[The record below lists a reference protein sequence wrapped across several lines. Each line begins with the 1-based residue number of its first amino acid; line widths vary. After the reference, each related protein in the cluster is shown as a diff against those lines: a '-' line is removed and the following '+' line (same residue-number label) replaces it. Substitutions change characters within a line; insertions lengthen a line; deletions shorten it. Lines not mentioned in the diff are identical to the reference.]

1 MKKRIIYG
9 LALAGIA
16 GVIFLSGCSKIEP
29 QSEGVPI
36 RISAGLSMY
45 TRATDT
51 SFEQGDAL
59 GLYLV
64 KWGSGTPGSLQ
75 STGNYGDNLPFSLTS
90 SGWQTSATAQYPQDG
105 EKLDF
110 YAYYPYVS
118 SSALDGEGYRVH
130 RTATDQRQESA
141 YKGSDLLMASASGV
155 SAGTAA
161 VHLQFSHMLS
171 KMEIE
176 LKAGEGLTLEEL
188 TEATITIKGVKT
200 SGKVHLSSKAC
211 QTDETKEDVIAHGT
225 FSLAAGG
232 EKLTGVSAIVYPQ
245 EIASGA
251 ELIEIGLGEEKYLFT
266 TTKPITLQAGYKS
279 IFTITLSRNS
289 LSVETGVTDWTEGE
303 GDEGVAQPGIT
314 IPDEVFRSYIVELLK
329 TEGIKSPEWDGG
341 TIHRQDVEKIT
352 RIDIPAPGSTEP
364 KIKTLAGIEY
374 FAALEYLSFPSQEV
388 SAVDVSKNIKLDTL
402 ICWNNQ
408 LTALDVSQ
416 NTALKYLQ
424 CNVNPL
430 TALDVSQ
437 NTALTVLSCG
447 GNQLT
452 TLDVGQNTTLAQLY
466 CGGNQL
472 TSLDV
477 SQNTALDTLA
487 CHNNQLTA
495 LDVSRNTA
503 LKWLVCGSNPLTS
516 LDVSQN
522 TALTVLSCSGNQLT
536 SLDVSQNT
544 ALTYLFCVNNQLTSL
559 DVSQNTA
566 LTELSCTNN
575 QLTSLDVSGCTA
587 LTRLECWNNQLTS
600 LDVSQNTALTTLSCY
615 DNQLTSLDVG
625 QNTLLTYLGCW
636 NNQLT
641 SLDISKN
648 TVLTRLLCWN
658 NQLTSLDVS
667 QNTALMHLLCSD
679 NQLTTLDVGQNTA
692 LAQLSCSDNQLTS
705 LDISKNTAL
714 ISLGCWN
721 NQLTSLDVSQN
732 TALMHLQCSDNQLT
746 SLDISKNTELNLFTC
761 YNNPGDGAVFPVTAW
776 FGNDAIPSYFT
787 SSGWTYGENT
797 ISIDYRPVE

>member
-1 MKKRIIYG
+1 MKRKRCSYG
-9 LALAGIA
+9 KILAGIA
-16 GVIFLSGCSKIEP
+16 GMIFLSGCSKMET
-29 QSEGVPI
+29 QSEGLPI
-36 RISAGLSMY
+36 RISASLNVY
-45 TRATDT
+45 TRATDN

-64 KWGSGTPGSLQ
+64 KWTSGTPGILQ
-75 STGNYGDNLPFSLTS
+75 GTGNYGDNLSFSLTS
-90 SGWQTSATAQYPQDG
+90 SGWQTSTTAKYPQDG

-110 YAYYPYVS
+110 YAYHPYVS

-155 SAGTAA
+155 SAGTSA

-200 SGKVHLSSKAC
+200 SGKVHLSSKAY

-329 TEGIKSPEWDGG
+329 TEGIKAPEWDGG

-352 RIDIPAPGSTEP
+352 RIDIPAPGPTEP

-374 FAALEYLSFPSQEV
+374 FAALEYLSFPLQEV

-402 ICWNNQ
+402 ICSNNQ
-408 LTALDVSQ
+408 LT
-416 NTALKYLQ
+416 T
-424 CNVNPL
+424 
-430 TALDVSQ
+430 LDVSQ
-437 NTALTVLSCG
+437 NTALTFLSCNY
-447 GNQLT
+447 NQLT
-452 TLDVGQNTTLAQLY
+452 T
-466 CGGNQL
+466 
-472 TSLDV
+472 
-477 SQNTALDTLA
+477 
-487 CHNNQLTA
+487 
-495 LDVSRNTA
+495 
-503 LKWLVCGSNPLTS
+503 

-522 TALTVLSCSGNQLT
+522 TALTNLGCHKNQLT
-536 SLDVSQNT
+536 TLDVSQNT
-544 ALTYLFCVNNQLTSL
+544 ALTYLGCYENQLTTL

-566 LTELSCTNN
+566 LTNLGCHKNQLTTLDVSQNTALTYLGCYENQLTTLDVSKNTALTSLSCYDN

-587 LTRLECWNNQLTS
+587 LTN
-600 LDVSQNTALTTLSCY
+600 LSCY
-615 DNQLTSLDVG
+615 
-625 QNTLLTYLGCW
+625 
-636 NNQLT
+636 
-641 SLDISKN
+641 
-648 TVLTRLLCWN
+648 
-658 NQLTSLDVS
+658 
-667 QNTALMHLLCSD
+667 
-679 NQLTTLDVGQNTA
+679 
-692 LAQLSCSDNQLTS
+692 
-705 LDISKNTAL
+705 
-714 ISLGCWN
+714 
-721 NQLTSLDVSQN
+721 
-732 TALMHLQCSDNQLT
+732 DNQLT
-746 SLDISKNTELNLFTC
+746 SLDISKNTELYLFKC
-761 YNNPGDGAVFPVTAW
+761 YNNPGDGAVLPVTAW
-776 FGNDAIPSYFT
+776 FGNDAIPSDFT
-787 SSGWTYGENT
+787 SGGWIYGGNT

>member
-1 MKKRIIYG
+1 MLFQKLLIIVVSTQKHNFEMKRKHCSYG
-9 LALAGIA
+9 KILAGIA
-16 GVIFLSGCSKIEP
+16 GMIFLSGCSKMET
-29 QSEGVPI
+29 QSEGLPI
-36 RISAGLSMY
+36 RISASLNVY
-45 TRATDT
+45 TRATDN

-64 KWGSGTPGSLQ
+64 KWTSGTPGILQ
-75 STGNYGDNLPFSLTS
+75 GTGNYGDNLSFSLTS
-90 SGWQTSATAQYPQDG
+90 SGWQTSTTAKYPQDG

-110 YAYYPYVS
+110 YAYHPYVS

-130 RTATDQRQESA
+130 RAATDQRQESA

-329 TEGIKSPEWDGG
+329 TEGIKAPEWDGG

-388 SAVDVSKNIKLDTL
+388 SAVDLSQNTALTKLY
-402 ICWNNQ
+402 CWNNQ
-408 LTALDVSQ
+408 LTALDM
-416 NTALKYLQ
+416 N
-424 CNVNPL
+424 
-430 TALDVSQ
+430 Q
-437 NTALTVLSCG
+437 NTALTSLYCYN
-447 GNQLT
+447 NQLT
-452 TLDVGQNTTLAQLY
+452 SLDISQNSALTHLS
-466 CGGNQL
+466 CSRNQL

-477 SQNTALDTLA
+477 SQNTALKELS
-487 CHNNQLTA
+487 CGNNQLT
-495 LDVSRNTA
+495 
-503 LKWLVCGSNPLTS
+503 S
-516 LDVSQN
+516 LNMSQN
-522 TALTVLSCSGNQLT
+522 TALTGLVCS
-536 SLDVSQNT
+536 S
-544 ALTYLFCVNNQLTSL
+544 
-559 DVSQNTA
+559 
-566 LTELSCTNN
+566 N

-587 LTRLECWNNQLTS
+587 LTRLECNDNQITSLDVSQNIGLEYLECFNNQLTS
-600 LDVSQNTALTTLSCY
+600 LDAGGCTALTWMQCSNNQLTTLDVSGCTALTTLSC
-615 DNQLTSLDVG
+615 S
-625 QNTLLTYLGCW
+625 

-641 SLDISKN
+641 TLDVRQN
-648 TVLTRLLCWN
+648 TVLTYLYCNW
-658 NQLTSLDVS
+658 NQLTTLNVS
-667 QNTALMHLLCSD
+667 GCTALEFLYCYG

-692 LAQLSCSDNQLTS
+692 LTSLHCYDNQLTS
-705 LDISKNTAL
+705 LDISKNTIL
-714 ISLGCWN
+714 NIF
-721 NQLTSLDVSQN
+721 
-732 TALMHLQCSDNQLT
+732 QCQD
-746 SLDISKNTELNLFTC
+746 
-761 YNNPGDGAVFPVTAW
+761 NPGDEAVFRVTAW

-787 SSGWTYGENT
+787 RGSWTYGENT

>member
-1 MKKRIIYG
+1 MKRKRCSYG
-9 LALAGIA
+9 KVLAGIA
-16 GVIFLSGCSKIEP
+16 GMIFLSGCSKMET
-29 QSEGVPI
+29 QSEGLPI
-36 RISAGLSMY
+36 RISASLNVY
-45 TRATDT
+45 TRATDN

-64 KWGSGTPGSLQ
+64 KWTSGTPGILQ
-75 STGNYGDNLPFSLTS
+75 GTGNYGDNLSFSLTS
-90 SGWQTSATAQYPQDG
+90 SGWQTSTTAKYPQDG

-110 YAYYPYVS
+110 YAYHPYVS

-130 RTATDQRQESA
+130 RAATDQRQESA

-188 TEATITIKGVKT
+188 TKATITIKGVKT

-402 ICWNNQ
+402 ICYLNQ
-408 LTALDVSQ
+408 LTALDVGQ
-416 NTALKYLQ
+416 NTAL
-424 CNVNPL
+424 
-430 TALDVSQ
+430 
-437 NTALTVLSCG
+437 
-447 GNQLT
+447 
-452 TLDVGQNTTLAQLY
+452 AQLS

-477 SQNTALDTLA
+477 SQNTALAQLN
-487 CHNNQLTA
+487 CGGNQLTSLDISQNSA
-495 LDVSRNTA
+495 LTHLSCYENQ
-503 LKWLVCGSNPLTS
+503 LTT

-522 TALTVLSCSGNQLT
+522 TALTYLGCHENQLTTLDVSQNTALTDLHCNDNQLTSLDISQNTALATLYCDNNQLILLDVSQNTALTYLGCYENQLTTLDVSQNTALKSLSCFRNQLT

-544 ALTYLFCVNNQLTSL
+544 ALKSLSCHENQLTTLDVSQNTALATLHCDNNQLILL

-566 LTELSCTNN
+566 LTYLGCHENQLTTLDVSQNTVLTSLNCWNN

-587 LTRLECWNNQLTS
+587 LS
-600 LDVSQNTALTTLSCY
+600 SLSCY
-615 DNQLTSLDVG
+615 
-625 QNTLLTYLGCW
+625 
-636 NNQLT
+636 
-641 SLDISKN
+641 
-648 TVLTRLLCWN
+648 
-658 NQLTSLDVS
+658 
-667 QNTALMHLLCSD
+667 
-679 NQLTTLDVGQNTA
+679 
-692 LAQLSCSDNQLTS
+692 
-705 LDISKNTAL
+705 
-714 ISLGCWN
+714 
-721 NQLTSLDVSQN
+721 
-732 TALMHLQCSDNQLT
+732 DNQLT
-746 SLDISKNTELNLFTC
+746 SLDISKNTELHLFMC
-761 YNNPGDGAVFPVTAW
+761 YNNPGDGAVLPVTAW
-776 FGNDAIPSYFT
+776 FGNDAIPSGFT
-787 SSGWTYGENT
+787 SGGWTYGENT

>member
-1 MKKRIIYG
+1 MKRKHCSYG
-9 LALAGIA
+9 KILAGIA
-16 GVIFLSGCSKIEP
+16 GMIFLSGCSKMET
-29 QSEGVPI
+29 QSEGLPI
-36 RISAGLSMY
+36 RISASLNVY
-45 TRATDT
+45 TRATDN

-64 KWGSGTPGSLQ
+64 KWTSGTPGILQ
-75 STGNYGDNLPFSLTS
+75 GTGNYGDNLSFSLTS
-90 SGWQTSATAQYPQDG
+90 SGWQTSTTAKYPQDG

-110 YAYYPYVS
+110 YAYHPYVS

-155 SAGTAA
+155 SAGTSA

-188 TEATITIKGVKT
+188 TEAAITIKGVKT
-200 SGKVHLSSKAC
+200 SGKVHLSSKAY

-352 RIDIPAPGSTEP
+352 RIDIPAPVFTEP

-374 FAALEYLSFPSQEV
+374 FAALEYLSFPLQEV

-402 ICWNNQ
+402 ICSNNQ
-408 LTALDVSQ
+408 LT
-416 NTALKYLQ
+416 T
-424 CNVNPL
+424 
-430 TALDVSQ
+430 LDVSQ
-437 NTALTVLSCG
+437 NTALTLLSCNY
-447 GNQLT
+447 NQLT
-452 TLDVGQNTTLAQLY
+452 TLDVSQNTALTLLSCHKNQLTTLDVSQNTALTY
-466 CGGNQL
+466 LGCYENQL

-477 SQNTALDTLA
+477 SKNTALTGLV
-487 CHNNQLTA
+487 CSCNQLTS
-495 LDVSRNTA
+495 LDVSKNTA
-503 LKWLVCGSNPLTS
+503 LTSLSCYDNQLTS

-522 TALTVLSCSGNQLT
+522 TALTVLSCSRNQLTSLDVSQNTALKFLSCYENQLTTLDVSKNTALTSLSCYDNQLTSLDVSQNTALTSLSCYDNQLT

-544 ALTYLFCVNNQLTSL
+544 ALTYLGCHKNQLTTL

-566 LTELSCTNN
+566 LTN
-575 QLTSLDVSGCTA
+575 
-587 LTRLECWNNQLTS
+587 
-600 LDVSQNTALTTLSCY
+600 LSCY
-615 DNQLTSLDVG
+615 
-625 QNTLLTYLGCW
+625 
-636 NNQLT
+636 
-641 SLDISKN
+641 
-648 TVLTRLLCWN
+648 
-658 NQLTSLDVS
+658 
-667 QNTALMHLLCSD
+667 
-679 NQLTTLDVGQNTA
+679 
-692 LAQLSCSDNQLTS
+692 
-705 LDISKNTAL
+705 
-714 ISLGCWN
+714 
-721 NQLTSLDVSQN
+721 
-732 TALMHLQCSDNQLT
+732 DNQLT
-746 SLDISKNTELNLFTC
+746 SLDISKNTELYLFKC
-761 YNNPGDGAVFPVTAW
+761 YNNPGDGAVLPVTAW
-776 FGNDAIPSYFT
+776 FGNDAIPSDFT
-787 SSGWTYGENT
+787 SGGWTYGENT

>member
-1 MKKRIIYG
+1 MKRKHCSYG
-9 LALAGIA
+9 KILAGIA
-16 GVIFLSGCSKIEP
+16 GMIFLSGCSKMET
-29 QSEGVPI
+29 QSEDLPI
-36 RISAGLSMY
+36 RISASLNVY
-45 TRATDT
+45 TRATDN
-51 SFEQGDAL
+51 SFEQGDVL

-64 KWGSGTPGSLQ
+64 KWTSGTPGILQ
-75 STGNYGDNLPFSLTS
+75 GTGNYGDNLSFSLTS
-90 SGWQTSATAQYPQDG
+90 SGWQTSTTAKYPQDG

-110 YAYYPYVS
+110 YAYHPYVS

-130 RTATDQRQESA
+130 RAATDQRQESA

-352 RIDIPAPGSTEP
+352 RIDIPAPGPTDP

-402 ICWNNQ
+402 ICNSNRLTVLDVSKNTSLTSLSCIYNQ
-408 LTALDVSQ
+408 LTLLDVSQ
-416 NTALKYLQ
+416 NTT
-424 CNVNPL
+424 L
-430 TALDVSQ
+430 TDLI
-437 NTALTVLSCG
+437 CG
-447 GNQLT
+447 YNQL
-452 TLDVGQNTTLAQLY
+452 
-466 CGGNQL
+466 
-472 TSLDV
+472 S
-477 SQNTALDTLA
+477 
-487 CHNNQLTA
+487 
-495 LDVSRNTA
+495 
-503 LKWLVCGSNPLTS
+503 
-516 LDVSQN
+516 
-522 TALTVLSCSGNQLT
+522 

-544 ALTYLFCVNNQLTSL
+544 ALTYLFCSKNQLIVL
-559 DVSQNTA
+559 DVSKNTA
-566 LTELSCTNN
+566 LTSLSC
-575 QLTSLDVSGCTA
+575 D
-587 LTRLECWNNQLTS
+587 
-600 LDVSQNTALTTLSCY
+600 
-615 DNQLTSLDVG
+615 
-625 QNTLLTYLGCW
+625 
-636 NNQLT
+636 
-641 SLDISKN
+641 
-648 TVLTRLLCWN
+648 
-658 NQLTSLDVS
+658 
-667 QNTALMHLLCSD
+667 D
-679 NQLTTLDVGQNTA
+679 NQLTTLDLNQNTA
-692 LAQLSCSDNQLTS
+692 LTSLHCSENKLTSLDVSKNTALTSLFCRDNLLTS

-714 ISLGCWN
+714 
-721 NQLTSLDVSQN
+721 N
-732 TALMHLQCSDNQLT
+732 TFQCP
-746 SLDISKNTELNLFTC
+746 
-761 YNNPGDGAVFPVTAW
+761 NNPGNGAVLPVTAW
-776 FGNDAIPSYFT
+776 FGNDAIPLKFT
-787 SSGWTYGENT
+787 SDSWTYGGNT

>member
-1 MKKRIIYG
+1 MKRKHCSYG
-9 LALAGIA
+9 KILAGIA
-16 GVIFLSGCSKIEP
+16 GMIFLSGCSKMET
-29 QSEGVPI
+29 QSEGLPI
-36 RISAGLSMY
+36 RISASLNVY
-45 TRATDT
+45 TRATDN

-64 KWGSGTPGSLQ
+64 KWTSGTPGILQ
-75 STGNYGDNLPFSLTS
+75 GTGNYGDNLSFSLTS
-90 SGWQTSATAQYPQDG
+90 SGWQTSTTAKYPQDG

-110 YAYYPYVS
+110 YAYHPYVS

-155 SAGTAA
+155 SAGTSA

-188 TEATITIKGVKT
+188 TEAAITIKGVKT
-200 SGKVHLSSKAC
+200 SGKVHLSSKAY

-352 RIDIPAPGSTEP
+352 RIDIPAPVFTEP

-374 FAALEYLSFPSQEV
+374 FAALEYLSFPLQEV

-402 ICWNNQ
+402 ICSNNQ
-408 LTALDVSQ
+408 LTTLDISQ
-416 NTALKYLQ
+416 NSALTHLSCDGNQ
-424 CNVNPL
+424 L
-430 TALDVSQ
+430 TSLDVSQ
-437 NTALTVLSCG
+437 NTALTSLNCWNNQLTSLDVSQNTALALLSCG

-452 TLDVGQNTTLAQLY
+452 TLDVGQNTALALLS

-477 SQNTALDTLA
+477 SQNTALTMLE
-487 CHNNQLTA
+487 
-495 LDVSRNTA
+495 
-503 LKWLVCGSNPLTS
+503 
-516 LDVSQN
+516 
-522 TALTVLSCSGNQLT
+522 CSYNQLT
-536 SLDVSQNT
+536 SLDVSQNMLLDTLGCARNQLRALNISRNT
-544 ALTYLFCVNNQLTSL
+544 ALEVLFCYNNQLTSLDISQNTLLRHLVCYDNQLTLLDMSGCTTLKVVHCRNNKLTAL

-566 LTELSCTNN
+566 LTDLHCNDNQLTLLDVSGCTALSFLSCYDN

-587 LTRLECWNNQLTS
+587 LIS
-600 LDVSQNTALTTLSCY
+600 LSCY
-615 DNQLTSLDVG
+615 
-625 QNTLLTYLGCW
+625 
-636 NNQLT
+636 
-641 SLDISKN
+641 
-648 TVLTRLLCWN
+648 
-658 NQLTSLDVS
+658 
-667 QNTALMHLLCSD
+667 
-679 NQLTTLDVGQNTA
+679 
-692 LAQLSCSDNQLTS
+692 
-705 LDISKNTAL
+705 
-714 ISLGCWN
+714 
-721 NQLTSLDVSQN
+721 
-732 TALMHLQCSDNQLT
+732 DNQLT
-746 SLDISKNTELNLFTC
+746 SLDISKNTELHLFKC
-761 YNNPGDGAVFPVTAW
+761 YNNPGDGAVLPVTAW
-776 FGNDAIPSYFT
+776 FGNDAIPSGFT
-787 SSGWTYGENT
+787 SGGWTYGENT

>member
-1 MKKRIIYG
+1 M
-9 LALAGIA
+9 
-16 GVIFLSGCSKIEP
+16 ET
-29 QSEGVPI
+29 QSEGLPI
-36 RISAGLSMY
+36 RISASLNVY
-45 TRATDT
+45 TRATDN
-51 SFEQGDAL
+51 SFEQGDVL

-64 KWGSGTPGSLQ
+64 KWTSGTPGILQ
-75 STGNYGDNLPFSLTS
+75 GTGNYGDNLSFSLTS
-90 SGWQTSATAQYPQDG
+90 SGWQTSTTAQYPQDG

-110 YAYYPYVS
+110 YAYHPYVS

-130 RTATDQRQESA
+130 RAATDQRQESA

-211 QTDETKEDVIAHGT
+211 QTDETKEDVTAHGT

-251 ELIEIGLGEEKYLFT
+251 ELIEIGLGGEKYLFT

-329 TEGIKSPEWDGG
+329 TEGIKAPEWDGG

-374 FAALEYLSFPSQEV
+374 FTALEYLSFRMQEV
-388 SAVDVSKNIKLDTL
+388 SAIDVSKNTALKYLDCSYNQLTTLDVSRNTALEYLECYKNLLTSLDVSQNTVLDTL
-402 ICWNNQ
+402 GCSNNQLSALDVSRNTTLNILFCCYNQ

-416 NTALKYLQ
+416 NMELMHLNCYNNQ
-424 CNVNPL
+424 L
-430 TALDVSQ
+430 TSLDVSE
-437 NTALTVLSCG
+437 NRKLEYLYCND
-447 GNQLT
+447 NQLT
-452 TLDVGQNTTLAQLY
+452 TLDVSQNTVLRFLNCYNNQLTSLKINGCTSLKLLFCY
-466 CGGNQL
+466 NNLLSSLVASGCTALKSLSCYENQL

-477 SQNTALDTLA
+477 SQNTALATLH
-487 CHNNQLTA
+487 C
-495 LDVSRNTA
+495 
-503 LKWLVCGSNPLTS
+503 
-516 LDVSQN
+516 
-522 TALTVLSCSGNQLT
+522 
-536 SLDVSQNT
+536 
-544 ALTYLFCVNNQLTSL
+544 
-559 DVSQNTA
+559 
-566 LTELSCTNN
+566 
-575 QLTSLDVSGCTA
+575 
-587 LTRLECWNNQLTS
+587 
-600 LDVSQNTALTTLSCY
+600 
-615 DNQLTSLDVG
+615 DN
-625 QNTLLTYLGCW
+625 
-636 NNQLT
+636 
-641 SLDISKN
+641 
-648 TVLTRLLCWN
+648 
-658 NQLTSLDVS
+658 
-667 QNTALMHLLCSD
+667 
-679 NQLTTLDVGQNTA
+679 
-692 LAQLSCSDNQLTS
+692 NQLTS

-714 ISLGCWN
+714 TYLGCHE
-721 NQLTSLDVSQN
+721 NQLTTLDVSQN
-732 TALMHLQCSDNQLT
+732 TALTSLHCSENKLTSLDVSKNTALTSLFCRDNLLT
-746 SLDISKNTELNLFTC
+746 SLDISKNTALNTFQC
-761 YNNPGDGAVFPVTAW
+761 PNNPGNGAVLPVTAW
-776 FGNDAIPSYFT
+776 FGNDAIPLKFT
-787 SSGWTYGENT
+787 SDSWTYGGNT

>member
-1 MKKRIIYG
+1 M
-9 LALAGIA
+9 
-16 GVIFLSGCSKIEP
+16 ET
-29 QSEGVPI
+29 QSEGLPI
-36 RISAGLSMY
+36 RISASLNVY
-45 TRATDT
+45 TRATDN

-64 KWGSGTPGSLQ
+64 KWTSGTPGILQ
-75 STGNYGDNLPFSLTS
+75 GTGNYGDNLSFSLTS
-90 SGWQTSATAQYPQDG
+90 SGWQTSTTAKYPQDG

-110 YAYYPYVS
+110 YAYHPYVS

-130 RTATDQRQESA
+130 RAATDQRQESA

-188 TEATITIKGVKT
+188 TKATITIKGVKT
-200 SGKVHLSSKAC
+200 SGKVHLSSKAY

-329 TEGIKSPEWDGG
+329 TEGIKAPEWDGG

-352 RIDIPAPGSTEP
+352 RIDIPAPGPTEP

-402 ICWNNQ
+402 IC
-408 LTALDVSQ
+408 
-416 NTALKYLQ
+416 YL
-424 CNVNPL
+424 
-430 TALDVSQ
+430 
-437 NTALTVLSCG
+437 
-447 GNQLT
+447 
-452 TLDVGQNTTLAQLY
+452 
-466 CGGNQL
+466 NQL

-477 SQNTALDTLA
+477 SG
-487 CHNNQLTA
+487 C
-495 LDVSRNTA
+495 TA
-503 LKWLVCGSNPLTS
+503 LKS
-516 LDVSQN
+516 
-522 TALTVLSCSGNQLT
+522 LSCSGNQLT

-544 ALTYLFCVNNQLTSL
+544 ALKSLSCIENQLTTLNVRQNTVLTNLYCGWNQLTTL

-566 LTELSCTNN
+566 LT
-575 QLTSLDVSGCTA
+575 SL
-587 LTRLECWNNQLTS
+587 N
-600 LDVSQNTALTTLSCY
+600 
-615 DNQLTSLDVG
+615 
-625 QNTLLTYLGCW
+625 CW

-648 TVLTRLLCWN
+648 TTLTSLDCN
-658 NQLTSLDVS
+658 GNQLTSLDVS
-667 QNTALMHLLCSD
+667 QNTALAQLSCGD

-692 LAQLSCSDNQLTS
+692 LAQLSC
-705 LDISKNTAL
+705 
-714 ISLGCWN
+714 GG

-732 TALMHLQCSDNQLT
+732 TALTRLECSYNQLTSLDVSQNMLLDTLGCARNQLRALNISRNTALEVLFCYNNQLTSLDISQNTLLRHLVCYDNQLTLLDMSGCTTLKVVHCRNNKLTALDVSQNTALTDLNCNDNQLT
-746 SLDISKNTELNLFTC
+746 SLDISKNTELNIFRC

-776 FGNDAIPSYFT
+776 FGNDAIPSGFT
-787 SSGWTYGENT
+787 SGGWTYGENT

>member
-1 MKKRIIYG
+1 MKRKRCSYG
-9 LALAGIA
+9 KILAGIA
-16 GVIFLSGCSKIEP
+16 GMIFLSGCSKMET
-29 QSEGVPI
+29 QSEGLPI
-36 RISAGLSMY
+36 RISASLNVY
-45 TRATDT
+45 TRATDN

-64 KWGSGTPGSLQ
+64 KWTSGTPGILQ
-75 STGNYGDNLPFSLTS
+75 GTGNYGDNLSFSLTS
-90 SGWQTSATAQYPQDG
+90 SGWQTSTTAQYPQDG

-110 YAYYPYVS
+110 YAYHPYVS

-130 RTATDQRQESA
+130 RAATDQRQESA

-188 TEATITIKGVKT
+188 TKATITIKGVKT
-200 SGKVHLSSKAC
+200 SGKVHLSSKAY

-245 EIASGA
+245 EIASGV

-352 RIDIPAPGSTEP
+352 RIDIPAPGPTEP

-388 SAVDVSKNIKLDTL
+388 SAVDLN
-402 ICWNNQ
+402 
-408 LTALDVSQ
+408 
-416 NTALKYLQ
+416 
-424 CNVNPL
+424 
-430 TALDVSQ
+430 
-437 NTALTVLSCG
+437 
-447 GNQLT
+447 
-452 TLDVGQNTTLAQLY
+452 
-466 CGGNQL
+466 
-472 TSLDV
+472 
-477 SQNTALDTLA
+477 
-487 CHNNQLTA
+487 
-495 LDVSRNTA
+495 
-503 LKWLVCGSNPLTS
+503 
-516 LDVSQN
+516 
-522 TALTVLSCSGNQLT
+522 
-536 SLDVSQNT
+536 QNT
-544 ALTYLFCVNNQLTSL
+544 ALTYLDCR
-559 DVSQNTA
+559 D
-566 LTELSCTNN
+566 N

-587 LTRLECWNNQLTS
+587 LKS
-600 LDVSQNTALTTLSCY
+600 LSCY
-615 DNQLTSLDVG
+615 DNQLTSLDVS
-625 QNTLLTYLGCW
+625 QNMLLDTLGCARNQLRALNISRNTALEVLFCY

-641 SLDISKN
+641 SLDISQN
-648 TVLTRLLCWN
+648 TLLRHLVCYD
-658 NQLTSLDVS
+658 NQLTLLDMSGCTTLKVVHCRNNKLTALDVS
-667 QNTALMHLLCSD
+667 QNTALTDLHCNDNQLTSLDAGGCTALKSLSCYH
-679 NQLTTLDVGQNTA
+679 NQLTTLDVSSCTA
-692 LAQLSCSDNQLTS
+692 LTSLHCYDNLLTS

-714 ISLGCWN
+714 KIFRCP
-721 NQLTSLDVSQN
+721 
-732 TALMHLQCSDNQLT
+732 
-746 SLDISKNTELNLFTC
+746 
-761 YNNPGDGAVFPVTAW
+761 NNPGNGAVLPVTAW
-776 FGNDAIPSYFT
+776 FGNDAIPLNFT
-787 SSGWTYGENT
+787 SDSWTYGENT
-797 ISIDYRPVE
+797 ISIDYRLVE

>member
-1 MKKRIIYG
+1 M
-9 LALAGIA
+9 
-16 GVIFLSGCSKIEP
+16 IFLSGCSKMET
-29 QSEGVPI
+29 QSEDLPI
-36 RISAGLSMY
+36 RISASLNVY
-45 TRATDT
+45 TRATDN
-51 SFEQGDAL
+51 SFEQGDVL

-64 KWGSGTPGSLQ
+64 KWTSGTPGILQ
-75 STGNYGDNLPFSLTS
+75 GTGNYGDNLSFSLTS
-90 SGWQTSATAQYPQDG
+90 SGWQTSTTAQYPQDG

-110 YAYYPYVS
+110 YAYHPYVS

-130 RTATDQRQESA
+130 RAATDQRQESA

-188 TEATITIKGVKT
+188 TEARITIKGVKT

-245 EIASGA
+245 EIASGV

-329 TEGIKSPEWDGG
+329 TEGIKAPEWDGG

-388 SAVDVSKNIKLDTL
+388 SAVDLN
-402 ICWNNQ
+402 
-408 LTALDVSQ
+408 
-416 NTALKYLQ
+416 
-424 CNVNPL
+424 
-430 TALDVSQ
+430 
-437 NTALTVLSCG
+437 
-447 GNQLT
+447 
-452 TLDVGQNTTLAQLY
+452 
-466 CGGNQL
+466 
-472 TSLDV
+472 
-477 SQNTALDTLA
+477 
-487 CHNNQLTA
+487 
-495 LDVSRNTA
+495 
-503 LKWLVCGSNPLTS
+503 
-516 LDVSQN
+516 
-522 TALTVLSCSGNQLT
+522 
-536 SLDVSQNT
+536 QNT
-544 ALTYLFCVNNQLTSL
+544 ALTYLDCM
-559 DVSQNTA
+559 D
-566 LTELSCTNN
+566 N

-587 LTRLECWNNQLTS
+587 LKSLSCYDNQLTLLDMS
-600 LDVSQNTALTTLSCY
+600 GCTTLKVVHCRNNKLTALDVSQNTALTDLHCNDNQLTLLDVSGCTALSSLSCY
-615 DNQLTSLDVG
+615 DNQLTSLDVS
-625 QNTLLTYLGCW
+625 GCTALEILYCYG
-636 NNQLT
+636 NQLT
-641 SLDISKN
+641 TLNVSGCTALEI
-648 TVLTRLLCWN
+648 LYCYG
-658 NQLTSLDVS
+658 NQLTTLNVS
-667 QNTALMHLLCSD
+667 QNTALAQLSCSD

-692 LAQLSCSDNQLTS
+692 LAQLSCGGNQLT
-705 LDISKNTAL
+705 L
-714 ISLGCWN
+714 
-721 NQLTSLDVSQN
+721 LDVSQN
-732 TALMHLQCSDNQLT
+732 TALKELSCGNNQLTSLNMSQNTALKSLNCYENQLTSLDVRQNTVLTRLLCENNQLT
-746 SLDISKNTELNLFTC
+746 SLDISKNTELNLFKC
-761 YNNPGDGAVFPVTAW
+761 YNNPGDGAVLPVTAW
-776 FGNDAIPSYFT
+776 FGNDAIPSGFT
-787 SSGWTYGENT
+787 SGGWIYGGNT

>member
-1 MKKRIIYG
+1 MEKVIEYTVQPRI
-9 LALAGIA
+9 
-16 GVIFLSGCSKIEP
+16 
-29 QSEGVPI
+29 
-36 RISAGLSMY
+36 
-45 TRATDT
+45 
-51 SFEQGDAL
+51 
-59 GLYLV
+59 
-64 KWGSGTPGSLQ
+64 
-75 STGNYGDNLPFSLTS
+75 
-90 SGWQTSATAQYPQDG
+90 
-105 EKLDF
+105 
-110 YAYYPYVS
+110 
-118 SSALDGEGYRVH
+118 
-130 RTATDQRQESA
+130 SA

-200 SGKVHLSSKAC
+200 SGKVHLSSKAY

-352 RIDIPAPGSTEP
+352 RIDIPAPGPTEP

-402 ICWNNQ
+402 IC
-408 LTALDVSQ
+408 
-416 NTALKYLQ
+416 YL
-424 CNVNPL
+424 
-430 TALDVSQ
+430 
-437 NTALTVLSCG
+437 
-447 GNQLT
+447 
-452 TLDVGQNTTLAQLY
+452 
-466 CGGNQL
+466 NQL

-477 SQNTALDTLA
+477 SG
-487 CHNNQLTA
+487 C
-495 LDVSRNTA
+495 TA
-503 LKWLVCGSNPLTS
+503 LKS
-516 LDVSQN
+516 
-522 TALTVLSCSGNQLT
+522 LSCSGNQLT

-544 ALTYLFCVNNQLTSL
+544 ALKSLSCIENQLTTLNVRQNTVLTNLYCGWNQLTTLDVSQNTALTSLNCWNNQLTSLDISKNTTLTSLGCNGNQLTSL

-566 LTELSCTNN
+566 LTDLNCN
-575 QLTSLDVSGCTA
+575 
-587 LTRLECWNNQLTS
+587 
-600 LDVSQNTALTTLSCY
+600 
-615 DNQLTSLDVG
+615 
-625 QNTLLTYLGCW
+625 
-636 NNQLT
+636 
-641 SLDISKN
+641 
-648 TVLTRLLCWN
+648 
-658 NQLTSLDVS
+658 
-667 QNTALMHLLCSD
+667 D

-692 LAQLSCSDNQLTS
+692 LALLSC
-705 LDISKNTAL
+705 
-714 ISLGCWN
+714 GG

-732 TALMHLQCSDNQLT
+732 TALTMLECSYNQLTSLDVSQNMLLDTLGCARNQLRALNISRNTALEVLFCYNNQLTSLDISQNTLLRHLVCYDNQLTLLDMSGCTTLKVVHCRNNKLTALDVSQNTALTDLHCNDNQLTLLDVSGCTALSSLSCYDNQLT
-746 SLDISKNTELNLFTC
+746 SLDISKNTELNLFKC
-761 YNNPGDGAVFPVTAW
+761 YNNPGDGAVLPITAW
-776 FGNDAIPSYFT
+776 FGNDAIPSGFT
-787 SSGWTYGENT
+787 SGGWTYGENT

>member
-1 MKKRIIYG
+1 MKRKRCSYG
-9 LALAGIA
+9 KILAGIA
-16 GVIFLSGCSKIEP
+16 GMIFLSGCSKMET
-29 QSEGVPI
+29 QSEGLPI
-36 RISAGLSMY
+36 RISASLNVY
-45 TRATDT
+45 TRATDN

-64 KWGSGTPGSLQ
+64 KWTSGTPGILQ
-75 STGNYGDNLPFSLTS
+75 GTGNYGDNLSFSLTS
-90 SGWQTSATAQYPQDG
+90 SGWQTSTTAKYPQDG

-110 YAYYPYVS
+110 YAYHPYVS

-155 SAGTAA
+155 SAGTSA

-200 SGKVHLSSKAC
+200 SGKVHLSSKAY

-329 TEGIKSPEWDGG
+329 TEGIKAPEWDGG

-352 RIDIPAPGSTEP
+352 RIDIPAPGPTEP

-374 FAALEYLSFPSQEV
+374 FAALEYLSFPLQEV

-402 ICWNNQ
+402 ICSNNQ
-408 LTALDVSQ
+408 LT
-416 NTALKYLQ
+416 T
-424 CNVNPL
+424 
-430 TALDVSQ
+430 LDVSQ
-437 NTALTVLSCG
+437 NTALTFLSCNY
-447 GNQLT
+447 NQLT
-452 TLDVGQNTTLAQLY
+452 T
-466 CGGNQL
+466 
-472 TSLDV
+472 LDV
-477 SQNTALDTLA
+477 SQNTALTNLG
-487 CHNNQLTA
+487 CHKNQLTT
-495 LDVSRNTA
+495 LDVSQNTA
-503 LKWLVCGSNPLTS
+503 LTYLGCYENQLTS

-522 TALTVLSCSGNQLT
+522 TALTVLSCSRNQLTSLDVSQNTALKSLSCYENQLTTLDVSQNTALTVLSCSRNQLT

-544 ALTYLFCVNNQLTSL
+544 ALTYLGCYENQLTTL

-566 LTELSCTNN
+566 LTNLGCHKNQLTTLDVSQNTALTYLGCYENQLTTLDVSKNTALTSLSCYDN

-587 LTRLECWNNQLTS
+587 LTN
-600 LDVSQNTALTTLSCY
+600 LSCY
-615 DNQLTSLDVG
+615 
-625 QNTLLTYLGCW
+625 
-636 NNQLT
+636 
-641 SLDISKN
+641 
-648 TVLTRLLCWN
+648 
-658 NQLTSLDVS
+658 
-667 QNTALMHLLCSD
+667 
-679 NQLTTLDVGQNTA
+679 
-692 LAQLSCSDNQLTS
+692 
-705 LDISKNTAL
+705 
-714 ISLGCWN
+714 
-721 NQLTSLDVSQN
+721 
-732 TALMHLQCSDNQLT
+732 DNQLT
-746 SLDISKNTELNLFTC
+746 SLDISKNTELYLFKC
-761 YNNPGDGAVFPVTAW
+761 YNNPGDGAVLPVTAW
-776 FGNDAIPSYFT
+776 FGNDAIPSDFT
-787 SSGWTYGENT
+787 SGGWIYGGNT

>member
-1 MKKRIIYG
+1 MKRKRCSYG
-9 LALAGIA
+9 KILAGIA
-16 GVIFLSGCSKIEP
+16 GMIFLSGCSKMET
-29 QSEGVPI
+29 QSEGLPI
-36 RISAGLSMY
+36 RISASLNVY
-45 TRATDT
+45 TRATDN

-64 KWGSGTPGSLQ
+64 KWTSGTPGILQ
-75 STGNYGDNLPFSLTS
+75 GTGNYGDNLSFSLTS
-90 SGWQTSATAQYPQDG
+90 SGWQTSTTAKYPQDG

-110 YAYYPYVS
+110 YAYHPYVS

-130 RTATDQRQESA
+130 RAATDQRQESA

-200 SGKVHLSSKAC
+200 SGKVHLSSKAY

-329 TEGIKSPEWDGG
+329 TEGIKSPEWDGS

-352 RIDIPAPGSTEP
+352 RIDIPAPEPTEP

-402 ICWNNQ
+402 ICNSNR
-408 LTALDVSQ
+408 LTVLDVSK
-416 NTALKYLQ
+416 N
-424 CNVNPL
+424 
-430 TALDVSQ
+430 
-437 NTALTVLSCG
+437 
-447 GNQLT
+447 
-452 TLDVGQNTTLAQLY
+452 
-466 CGGNQL
+466 
-472 TSLDV
+472 TSL
-477 SQNTALDTLA
+477 TGL
-487 CHNNQLTA
+487 
-495 LDVSRNTA
+495 R
-503 LKWLVCGSNPLTS
+503 
-516 LDVSQN
+516 
-522 TALTVLSCSGNQLT
+522 CSGNQL
-536 SLDVSQNT
+536 S
-544 ALTYLFCVNNQLTSL
+544 
-559 DVSQNTA
+559 
-566 LTELSCTNN
+566 
-575 QLTSLDVSGCTA
+575 SLDVSGCTA
-587 LTRLECWNNQLTS
+587 LTTLSCSNNQLTLLDVRQNTVLTS
-600 LDVSQNTALTTLSCY
+600 LSCHENQLTTLDVSQNTALMGLNC
-615 DNQLTSLDVG
+615 G
-625 QNTLLTYLGCW
+625 

-648 TVLTRLLCWN
+648 TTLTSLSCHENQLTTLDVSKNTALMGLYCGNNQLTSLDVSKNTALGSLSCYENQLTTLDVSQNTVLTSLNCWNNQLILLDVSKNTALKYLSCYENQLTTLDVSQNTVLTSLNCWN

-667 QNTALMHLLCSD
+667 SC
-679 NQLTTLDVGQNTA
+679 TA
-692 LAQLSCSDNQLTS
+692 LAQLRCYD
-705 LDISKNTAL
+705 
-714 ISLGCWN
+714 

-732 TALMHLQCSDNQLT
+732 TELHL
-746 SLDISKNTELNLFTC
+746 FMC

-776 FGNDAIPSYFT
+776 FGNDAIPSGFT
-787 SSGWTYGENT
+787 SGGWTYGENT

>member
-1 MKKRIIYG
+1 M
-9 LALAGIA
+9 
-16 GVIFLSGCSKIEP
+16 ET
-29 QSEGVPI
+29 QSEDLPI
-36 RISAGLSMY
+36 RISASLNVY
-45 TRATDT
+45 TRATDN
-51 SFEQGDAL
+51 SFEQGDVL

-64 KWGSGTPGSLQ
+64 KWTSGTPGILQ
-75 STGNYGDNLPFSLTS
+75 GTGNYGDNLSFSLTS
-90 SGWQTSATAQYPQDG
+90 SGWQTSTTAQYPQDG

-110 YAYYPYVS
+110 YAYHPYVS

-130 RTATDQRQESA
+130 RAATDQRQESA

-329 TEGIKSPEWDGG
+329 TEGIKAPEWDGS

-352 RIDIPAPGSTEP
+352 RIDIPAPGPTEP

-388 SAVDVSKNIKLDTL
+388 SAVDL
-402 ICWNNQ
+402 
-408 LTALDVSQ
+408 
-416 NTALKYLQ
+416 
-424 CNVNPL
+424 
-430 TALDVSQ
+430 
-437 NTALTVLSCG
+437 
-447 GNQLT
+447 
-452 TLDVGQNTTLAQLY
+452 
-466 CGGNQL
+466 
-472 TSLDV
+472 
-477 SQNTALDTLA
+477 
-487 CHNNQLTA
+487 
-495 LDVSRNTA
+495 
-503 LKWLVCGSNPLTS
+503 
-516 LDVSQN
+516 
-522 TALTVLSCSGNQLT
+522 
-536 SLDVSQNT
+536 SQNT
-544 ALTYLFCVNNQLTSL
+544 ALTYLDCR
-559 DVSQNTA
+559 D
-566 LTELSCTNN
+566 N

-587 LTRLECWNNQLTS
+587 LKS
-600 LDVSQNTALTTLSCY
+600 LSCY
-615 DNQLTSLDVG
+615 DNQLTSLDVS
-625 QNTLLTYLGCW
+625 QNMLLDTLGCARNQLRALNISRNTALEVLFCY

-641 SLDISKN
+641 SLDISQN
-648 TVLTRLLCWN
+648 TLLRHLVCYD
-658 NQLTSLDVS
+658 NQLTLLDMSGCTTLKVVYCRNSKLKALDVS
-667 QNTALMHLLCSD
+667 QNTALTDLHCND
-679 NQLTTLDVGQNTA
+679 NQLTLLDVSGCTA
-692 LAQLSCSDNQLTS
+692 LTTLSCSNNQLTT

-714 ISLGCWN
+714 
-721 NQLTSLDVSQN
+721 N
-732 TALMHLQCSDNQLT
+732 TFQCP
-746 SLDISKNTELNLFTC
+746 
-761 YNNPGDGAVFPVTAW
+761 NNPGDGAVLPVTAW
-776 FGNDAIPSYFT
+776 FGNDAIPLDFT
-787 SSGWTYGENT
+787 SDSWTYGENT
-797 ISIDYRPVE
+797 ISIDYRLVE

>member
-1 MKKRIIYG
+1 MKRKRCSYG
-9 LALAGIA
+9 KILAGIA
-16 GVIFLSGCSKIEP
+16 GMIFLSGCSKMET
-29 QSEGVPI
+29 QSEGLPI
-36 RISAGLSMY
+36 RISASLNVY
-45 TRATDT
+45 TRATDN

-64 KWGSGTPGSLQ
+64 KWTSGTPGILQ
-75 STGNYGDNLPFSLTS
+75 GTGNYGDNLSFSLTS
-90 SGWQTSATAQYPQDG
+90 SGWQTSTTAKYPQDG

-110 YAYYPYVS
+110 YAYHPYVS

-130 RTATDQRQESA
+130 RAATDQRQESA

-329 TEGIKSPEWDGG
+329 TEGIKAPEWDGS

-388 SAVDVSKNIKLDTL
+388 SAVDLNQNTALTYLD
-402 ICWNNQ
+402 CRDNQ
-408 LTALDVSQ
+408 LTSLDVSQ
-416 NTALKYLQ
+416 NMLLDTLGCARNQLRALNISRNTALEVLFCYNNQLTSLDISQNTLLRHLVCYDNQLTLLDMSGCTTLKVVH
-424 CNVNPL
+424 CRNNKL

-437 NTALTVLSCG
+437 NTALTDLHCND
-447 GNQLT
+447 NQLT
-452 TLDVGQNTTLAQLY
+452 L
-466 CGGNQL
+466 
-472 TSLDV
+472 
-477 SQNTALDTLA
+477 
-487 CHNNQLTA
+487 
-495 LDVSRNTA
+495 
-503 LKWLVCGSNPLTS
+503 
-516 LDVSQN
+516 
-522 TALTVLSCSGNQLT
+522 
-536 SLDVSQNT
+536 
-544 ALTYLFCVNNQLTSL
+544 
-559 DVSQNTA
+559 
-566 LTELSCTNN
+566 
-575 QLTSLDVSGCTA
+575 LDVSGCTA
-587 LTRLECWNNQLTS
+587 LS
-600 LDVSQNTALTTLSCY
+600 SLSCY
-615 DNQLTSLDVG
+615 
-625 QNTLLTYLGCW
+625 
-636 NNQLT
+636 
-641 SLDISKN
+641 
-648 TVLTRLLCWN
+648 
-658 NQLTSLDVS
+658 
-667 QNTALMHLLCSD
+667 
-679 NQLTTLDVGQNTA
+679 
-692 LAQLSCSDNQLTS
+692 
-705 LDISKNTAL
+705 
-714 ISLGCWN
+714 
-721 NQLTSLDVSQN
+721 
-732 TALMHLQCSDNQLT
+732 DNQLT
-746 SLDISKNTELNLFTC
+746 SLDISKNTELNLFKC

-776 FGNDAIPSYFT
+776 FGNDAIPSGFT
-787 SSGWTYGENT
+787 SGGWTYGENT

>member
-1 MKKRIIYG
+1 MYRKNSFFVVSFVFRLFFSHVFLFEENKYSLFLLFQKLLIIVVITQKHNFEMKRKRCSYG
-9 LALAGIA
+9 KILAGIA
-16 GVIFLSGCSKIEP
+16 GMIFLSGCSKMET
-29 QSEGVPI
+29 QSEGLPI
-36 RISAGLSMY
+36 RISASLNVY
-45 TRATDT
+45 TRATDN

-64 KWGSGTPGSLQ
+64 KWTSGTPGILQ
-75 STGNYGDNLPFSLTS
+75 GTGNYGDNLSFSLTS
-90 SGWQTSATAQYPQDG
+90 SGWQTSTTAKYPQDG

-110 YAYYPYVS
+110 YAYHPYVS

-329 TEGIKSPEWDGG
+329 TEGIKAPEWDGG

-352 RIDIPAPGSTEP
+352 RIDIPAPGSAEP

-374 FAALEYLSFPSQEV
+374 FAALEYLSFPLQEV

-402 ICWNNQ
+402 ICRNNQ
-408 LTALDVSQ
+408 LT
-416 NTALKYLQ
+416 T
-424 CNVNPL
+424 
-430 TALDVSQ
+430 LDVSQ
-437 NTALTVLSCG
+437 NTALTLLNCSY
-447 GNQLT
+447 NQLT
-452 TLDVGQNTTLAQLY
+452 TLDVRQNTVLTNLY
-466 CGGNQL
+466 CAWNQLTTLNVSGCTALKRLSCYHNQL

-477 SQNTALDTLA
+477 GQNTALA
-487 CHNNQLTA
+487 QLG
-495 LDVSRNTA
+495 
-503 LKWLVCGSNPLTS
+503 CG
-516 LDVSQN
+516 
-522 TALTVLSCSGNQLT
+522 GNQLT
-536 SLDVSQNT
+536 LLDVRQNTVLTSLSCYENQLTTLDVSQNT
-544 ALTYLFCVNNQLTSL
+544 ALTYLGCNGNQLTTL

-566 LTELSCTNN
+566 LTYLGCHKN
-575 QLTSLDVSGCTA
+575 QLTTLDVSGCTA
-587 LTRLECWNNQLTS
+587 LSFLSCYDNQLTT
-600 LDVSQNTALTTLSCY
+600 LDVSQNTALTSLHCY
-615 DNQLTSLDVG
+615 
-625 QNTLLTYLGCW
+625 
-636 NNQLT
+636 
-641 SLDISKN
+641 
-648 TVLTRLLCWN
+648 
-658 NQLTSLDVS
+658 
-667 QNTALMHLLCSD
+667 
-679 NQLTTLDVGQNTA
+679 
-692 LAQLSCSDNQLTS
+692 DNQLTS
-705 LDISKNTAL
+705 LDISKNTIL
-714 ISLGCWN
+714 NIF
-721 NQLTSLDVSQN
+721 
-732 TALMHLQCSDNQLT
+732 QCQD
-746 SLDISKNTELNLFTC
+746 
-761 YNNPGDGAVFPVTAW
+761 NPGDGAVLPVTAW
-776 FGNDAIPSYFT
+776 FGNDAIPSGFT
-787 SSGWTYGENT
+787 SGGWTYGENT

>member
-1 MKKRIIYG
+1 MKRKHCSYG
-9 LALAGIA
+9 KILAGIA
-16 GVIFLSGCSKIEP
+16 GMIFLSGCSKMET
-29 QSEGVPI
+29 QSEGLPI
-36 RISAGLSMY
+36 RISASLNVY
-45 TRATDT
+45 TRATDN

-64 KWGSGTPGSLQ
+64 KWTSGTPGILQ
-75 STGNYGDNLPFSLTS
+75 GTGNYGDNLSFSLTS
-90 SGWQTSATAQYPQDG
+90 SGWQTSTTAQYPQDG

-110 YAYYPYVS
+110 YAYHPYVS

-130 RTATDQRQESA
+130 RAATDQRQESA

-352 RIDIPAPGSTEP
+352 RIDIPAPVSAEP

-374 FAALEYLSFPSQEV
+374 FAALEYLSFPLQEV

-402 ICWNNQ
+402 ICIYNQ
-408 LTALDVSQ
+408 LTTLDI
-416 NTALKYLQ
+416 
-424 CNVNPL
+424 
-430 TALDVSQ
+430 SQ
-437 NTALTVLSCG
+437 NTALTHLSC
-447 GNQLT
+447 
-452 TLDVGQNTTLAQLY
+452 D
-466 CGGNQL
+466 GNQL

-477 SQNTALDTLA
+477 SQNTALMGLD
-487 CHNNQLTA
+487 CSWNQLTT
-495 LDVSRNTA
+495 LDVSQNTA
-503 LKWLVCGSNPLTS
+503 LAQLSCSSNQLTTLDVSKNTALMGLDCSWNQLTTLDVSKNTALTGLACSSNQLTTLDVSKNTALTGLACSSNQLTS
-516 LDVSQN
+516 LDISKNTTLTSLNCQSNQLTTLDVSQN
-522 TALTVLSCSGNQLT
+522 TALTLLSCNYNQLT
-536 SLDVSQNT
+536 SLDVSQNMLLDTLGCARNQLRALNISRNT
-544 ALTYLFCVNNQLTSL
+544 ALEVLFCYNNQLTSL
-559 DVSQNTA
+559 DISQNT
-566 LTELSCTNN
+566 LLRHLVCHDN
-575 QLTSLDVSGCTA
+575 QLTLLDMSGCTTLKVVHCPNNKLTALDVSSCTA
-587 LTRLECWNNQLTS
+587 LS
-600 LDVSQNTALTTLSCY
+600 SLSCY
-615 DNQLTSLDVG
+615 DNQLTSLDV
-625 QNTLLTYLGCW
+625 
-636 NNQLT
+636 
-641 SLDISKN
+641 
-648 TVLTRLLCWN
+648 
-658 NQLTSLDVS
+658 S
-667 QNTALMHLLCSD
+667 QNTELHLF
-679 NQLTTLDVGQNTA
+679 
-692 LAQLSCSDNQLTS
+692 
-705 LDISKNTAL
+705 K
-714 ISLGCWN
+714 
-721 NQLTSLDVSQN
+721 
-732 TALMHLQCSDNQLT
+732 
-746 SLDISKNTELNLFTC
+746 C
-761 YNNPGDGAVFPVTAW
+761 YNNPGDGAVLPVTAW
-776 FGNDAIPSYFT
+776 FGNDAIPSGFT
-787 SSGWTYGENT
+787 SGGWTYGGNT

>member
-1 MKKRIIYG
+1 M
-9 LALAGIA
+9 
-16 GVIFLSGCSKIEP
+16 IFLSGCSKMET
-29 QSEGVPI
+29 QSEDLPI
-36 RISAGLSMY
+36 RISASLNVY
-45 TRATDT
+45 TRATDN
-51 SFEQGDAL
+51 SFEQGDVL

-64 KWGSGTPGSLQ
+64 KWTSGTPGILQ
-75 STGNYGDNLPFSLTS
+75 GTGNYGDNLSFSLTS
-90 SGWQTSATAQYPQDG
+90 SGWQTSTTAQYPQDG

-110 YAYYPYVS
+110 YAYHPYVS

-130 RTATDQRQESA
+130 RAATDQRQESA

-188 TEATITIKGVKT
+188 TEARITIKGVKT

-245 EIASGA
+245 EIASGV

-329 TEGIKSPEWDGG
+329 TEGIKAPEWDGG

-388 SAVDVSKNIKLDTL
+388 SAVDLN
-402 ICWNNQ
+402 
-408 LTALDVSQ
+408 
-416 NTALKYLQ
+416 
-424 CNVNPL
+424 
-430 TALDVSQ
+430 
-437 NTALTVLSCG
+437 
-447 GNQLT
+447 
-452 TLDVGQNTTLAQLY
+452 
-466 CGGNQL
+466 
-472 TSLDV
+472 
-477 SQNTALDTLA
+477 
-487 CHNNQLTA
+487 
-495 LDVSRNTA
+495 
-503 LKWLVCGSNPLTS
+503 
-516 LDVSQN
+516 
-522 TALTVLSCSGNQLT
+522 
-536 SLDVSQNT
+536 QNT
-544 ALTYLFCVNNQLTSL
+544 ALTYLDCM
-559 DVSQNTA
+559 D
-566 LTELSCTNN
+566 N

-587 LTRLECWNNQLTS
+587 LKSLSCYDNQLTLLDMS
-600 LDVSQNTALTTLSCY
+600 GCTTLKVVHCRNNKLTALDVSQNTALTDLHCNDNQLTLLDVSGCTALSSLSCY
-615 DNQLTSLDVG
+615 DNQLTSLDVS
-625 QNTLLTYLGCW
+625 GCTALEILYCYG
-636 NNQLT
+636 NQLT
-641 SLDISKN
+641 TLN
-648 TVLTRLLCWN
+648 
-658 NQLTSLDVS
+658 VS
-667 QNTALMHLLCSD
+667 QNTALAQLSCSD

-692 LAQLSCSDNQLTS
+692 LAQLSCGGNQLT
-705 LDISKNTAL
+705 L
-714 ISLGCWN
+714 
-721 NQLTSLDVSQN
+721 LDVSQN
-732 TALMHLQCSDNQLT
+732 TALKELSCGNNQLTSLNMSQNTALKSLNCYENQLTSLDVRQNTVLTRLLCENNQLT
-746 SLDISKNTELNLFTC
+746 SLDISKNTELNLFKC
-761 YNNPGDGAVFPVTAW
+761 YNNPGDGAVLPVTAW
-776 FGNDAIPSYFT
+776 FGNDAIPSGFT
-787 SSGWTYGENT
+787 SGGWIYGGNT

>member
-1 MKKRIIYG
+1 MKRKRCSYG
-9 LALAGIA
+9 KVLAGIA
-16 GVIFLSGCSKIEP
+16 GMIFLSGCSKMET
-29 QSEGVPI
+29 QSEGLPI
-36 RISAGLSMY
+36 RISASLNVY
-45 TRATDT
+45 TRATDN

-64 KWGSGTPGSLQ
+64 KWTSGTPGILQ
-75 STGNYGDNLPFSLTS
+75 GTGNYGDNLSFSLTS
-90 SGWQTSATAQYPQDG
+90 SGWQTSTTAKYPQDG

-110 YAYYPYVS
+110 YAYHPYVS

-130 RTATDQRQESA
+130 RAATDQRQESA

-188 TEATITIKGVKT
+188 TKATITIKGVKT

-402 ICWNNQ
+402 ICYLNQ
-408 LTALDVSQ
+408 LTALDVGQ
-416 NTALKYLQ
+416 NTAL
-424 CNVNPL
+424 
-430 TALDVSQ
+430 
-437 NTALTVLSCG
+437 
-447 GNQLT
+447 
-452 TLDVGQNTTLAQLY
+452 AQLS

-477 SQNTALDTLA
+477 SQNTALAQLS
-487 CHNNQLTA
+487 CGGNQLTSLDISQNSA
-495 LDVSRNTA
+495 LTHLSCYENQ
-503 LKWLVCGSNPLTS
+503 LTT

-522 TALTVLSCSGNQLT
+522 TALTYLGCHENQLTTLDVSQNTALTDLHCNDNQLTSLDISQNTALATLYCDNNQLILLDVSQNTALTYLGCYENQLTTLDVSQNTALKSLSCFRNQLT

-544 ALTYLFCVNNQLTSL
+544 ALKSLSCHENQLTTLDVSQNTALATLHCDNNQLILL

-566 LTELSCTNN
+566 LTYLGCHENQLTTLDVSQNTVLTSLNCWNN

-587 LTRLECWNNQLTS
+587 LS
-600 LDVSQNTALTTLSCY
+600 SLSCY
-615 DNQLTSLDVG
+615 
-625 QNTLLTYLGCW
+625 
-636 NNQLT
+636 
-641 SLDISKN
+641 
-648 TVLTRLLCWN
+648 
-658 NQLTSLDVS
+658 
-667 QNTALMHLLCSD
+667 
-679 NQLTTLDVGQNTA
+679 
-692 LAQLSCSDNQLTS
+692 
-705 LDISKNTAL
+705 
-714 ISLGCWN
+714 
-721 NQLTSLDVSQN
+721 
-732 TALMHLQCSDNQLT
+732 DNQLT
-746 SLDISKNTELNLFTC
+746 SLDISKNTELHLFMC
-761 YNNPGDGAVFPVTAW
+761 YNNPGDGAVLPVTAW
-776 FGNDAIPSYFT
+776 FGNDAIPSGFT
-787 SSGWTYGENT
+787 SGGWTYGENT

>member
-1 MKKRIIYG
+1 MKRKRCSYG
-9 LALAGIA
+9 KILAGIA
-16 GVIFLSGCSKIEP
+16 GMIFLSGCSKMET
-29 QSEGVPI
+29 QSEGLPI
-36 RISAGLSMY
+36 RISASLNVY
-45 TRATDT
+45 TRATDN

-64 KWGSGTPGSLQ
+64 KWTSGTPGILQ
-75 STGNYGDNLPFSLTS
+75 GTGNYGDNLSFSLTS
-90 SGWQTSATAQYPQDG
+90 SGWQTSTTAKYPQDG

-110 YAYYPYVS
+110 YAYHPYVS

-130 RTATDQRQESA
+130 RAATDQRQESA

-188 TEATITIKGVKT
+188 TKATITIKGVKT
-200 SGKVHLSSKAC
+200 SGKVHLSSKAY

-329 TEGIKSPEWDGG
+329 TEGIKAPEWDGG

-352 RIDIPAPGSTEP
+352 RIDIPAPGPTEP

-402 ICWNNQ
+402 IC
-408 LTALDVSQ
+408 
-416 NTALKYLQ
+416 YL
-424 CNVNPL
+424 
-430 TALDVSQ
+430 
-437 NTALTVLSCG
+437 
-447 GNQLT
+447 
-452 TLDVGQNTTLAQLY
+452 
-466 CGGNQL
+466 NQL

-477 SQNTALDTLA
+477 SG
-487 CHNNQLTA
+487 C
-495 LDVSRNTA
+495 TA
-503 LKWLVCGSNPLTS
+503 LKS
-516 LDVSQN
+516 
-522 TALTVLSCSGNQLT
+522 LSCSGNQLT

-544 ALTYLFCVNNQLTSL
+544 ALTSLNCWNNQLTSLDISKNTTLTSLDCNGNQLTSL

-566 LTELSCTNN
+566 LT
-575 QLTSLDVSGCTA
+575 SL
-587 LTRLECWNNQLTS
+587 N
-600 LDVSQNTALTTLSCY
+600 
-615 DNQLTSLDVG
+615 
-625 QNTLLTYLGCW
+625 CW

-648 TVLTRLLCWN
+648 TTLTSLDCN
-658 NQLTSLDVS
+658 GNQLTSLDVS
-667 QNTALMHLLCSD
+667 QNTALAQLSCGD

-692 LAQLSCSDNQLTS
+692 LAQLSC
-705 LDISKNTAL
+705 
-714 ISLGCWN
+714 GG

-732 TALMHLQCSDNQLT
+732 TALTRLECSYNQLTSLDVSQNMLLDTLGCARNQLRALNISRNTALEVLFCYNNQLTSLDISQNTLLRHLVCYDNQLTLLDMSGCTTLKVVHCRNNKLTALDVSQNTALTDLNCNDNQLT
-746 SLDISKNTELNLFTC
+746 SLDISKNTELNIFRC

-776 FGNDAIPSYFT
+776 FGNDAIPSGFT
-787 SSGWTYGENT
+787 SGGWTYGENT

>member
-1 MKKRIIYG
+1 MKRKRCSYG
-9 LALAGIA
+9 KILAGIA
-16 GVIFLSGCSKIEP
+16 GMIFLSGCSKMET
-29 QSEGVPI
+29 QSEGLPI
-36 RISAGLSMY
+36 RISASLNVY
-45 TRATDT
+45 TRATDN

-64 KWGSGTPGSLQ
+64 KWTSGTPGILQ
-75 STGNYGDNLPFSLTS
+75 GTGNYGDNLSFSLTS
-90 SGWQTSATAQYPQDG
+90 SGWQTSTTAKYPQDG

-110 YAYYPYVS
+110 YAYHPYVS

-130 RTATDQRQESA
+130 RAATDQRQESA

-188 TEATITIKGVKT
+188 TKATITIKGVKT
-200 SGKVHLSSKAC
+200 SGKVHLSSKAY

-329 TEGIKSPEWDGG
+329 TEGIKAPEWDGG

-352 RIDIPAPGSTEP
+352 RIDIPAPGPTEP

-402 ICWNNQ
+402 IC
-408 LTALDVSQ
+408 
-416 NTALKYLQ
+416 YL
-424 CNVNPL
+424 
-430 TALDVSQ
+430 
-437 NTALTVLSCG
+437 
-447 GNQLT
+447 
-452 TLDVGQNTTLAQLY
+452 
-466 CGGNQL
+466 NQL

-477 SQNTALDTLA
+477 SG
-487 CHNNQLTA
+487 C
-495 LDVSRNTA
+495 TA
-503 LKWLVCGSNPLTS
+503 LKS
-516 LDVSQN
+516 
-522 TALTVLSCSGNQLT
+522 LSCSGNQLT

-544 ALTYLFCVNNQLTSL
+544 ALKSLSCIENQLTTLNVRQNTVLTNLYCGWNQLTTL

-566 LTELSCTNN
+566 LT
-575 QLTSLDVSGCTA
+575 SL
-587 LTRLECWNNQLTS
+587 N
-600 LDVSQNTALTTLSCY
+600 
-615 DNQLTSLDVG
+615 
-625 QNTLLTYLGCW
+625 CW

-648 TVLTRLLCWN
+648 TTLTSLDCN
-658 NQLTSLDVS
+658 GNQLTSLDVS
-667 QNTALMHLLCSD
+667 QNTALAQLSCGD

-692 LAQLSCSDNQLTS
+692 LAQLSC
-705 LDISKNTAL
+705 
-714 ISLGCWN
+714 GG

-732 TALMHLQCSDNQLT
+732 TALTRLECSYNQLTSLDVSQNMLLDTLGCARNQLRALNISRNTALEVLFCYNNQLTSLDISQNTLLRHLVCYDNQLTLLDMSGCTTLKVVHCRNNKLTALDVSQNTALTDLNCNDNQLT
-746 SLDISKNTELNLFTC
+746 SLDISKNTELNIFRC

-776 FGNDAIPSYFT
+776 FGNDAIPSGFT
-787 SSGWTYGENT
+787 SGGWTYGENT

>member
-1 MKKRIIYG
+1 MSYVFVYRKNSFFVVSFVFRLFFSHVFLFEENKYSLFLLFQKLLIIVVSTQKHNFEIKRKHCSYG
-9 LALAGIA
+9 KILAGIA
-16 GVIFLSGCSKIEP
+16 GMIFLSGCSKMET
-29 QSEGVPI
+29 QSEDLPI
-36 RISAGLSMY
+36 RISASLNVY
-45 TRATDT
+45 TRATDN
-51 SFEQGDAL
+51 SFEQGDVL

-64 KWGSGTPGSLQ
+64 KWTSGTPGILQ
-75 STGNYGDNLPFSLTS
+75 GTGNYGDNLSFSLTS
-90 SGWQTSATAQYPQDG
+90 SGWQTSTTAQYPQDG

-110 YAYYPYVS
+110 YAYHPYVS

-130 RTATDQRQESA
+130 RAATDQRQESA

-188 TEATITIKGVKT
+188 TEARITIKGVKT

-245 EIASGA
+245 EIASGV

-329 TEGIKSPEWDGG
+329 TEGIKAPEWDGG

-388 SAVDVSKNIKLDTL
+388 SAVDLN
-402 ICWNNQ
+402 
-408 LTALDVSQ
+408 
-416 NTALKYLQ
+416 
-424 CNVNPL
+424 
-430 TALDVSQ
+430 
-437 NTALTVLSCG
+437 
-447 GNQLT
+447 
-452 TLDVGQNTTLAQLY
+452 
-466 CGGNQL
+466 
-472 TSLDV
+472 
-477 SQNTALDTLA
+477 
-487 CHNNQLTA
+487 
-495 LDVSRNTA
+495 
-503 LKWLVCGSNPLTS
+503 
-516 LDVSQN
+516 
-522 TALTVLSCSGNQLT
+522 
-536 SLDVSQNT
+536 QNT
-544 ALTYLFCVNNQLTSL
+544 ALTYLDCM
-559 DVSQNTA
+559 D
-566 LTELSCTNN
+566 N

-587 LTRLECWNNQLTS
+587 LKSLSCYDNQLTLLDMS
-600 LDVSQNTALTTLSCY
+600 GCTTLKVVHCRNNKLTALDVSQNTALTDLHCNDNQLTLLDVSGCTALSSLSCY
-615 DNQLTSLDVG
+615 DNQLTSLDVS
-625 QNTLLTYLGCW
+625 GCTALEILYCYG
-636 NNQLT
+636 NQLT
-641 SLDISKN
+641 TLN
-648 TVLTRLLCWN
+648 
-658 NQLTSLDVS
+658 VS
-667 QNTALMHLLCSD
+667 QNTALAQLSCSD

-692 LAQLSCSDNQLTS
+692 LAQLSCGGNQLT
-705 LDISKNTAL
+705 L
-714 ISLGCWN
+714 
-721 NQLTSLDVSQN
+721 LDVSQN
-732 TALMHLQCSDNQLT
+732 TALKELSCGNNQLTSLNMSQNTALKSLNCYENQLTSLDVRQNTVLTRLLCENNQLT
-746 SLDISKNTELNLFTC
+746 SLDISKNTELNLFKC
-761 YNNPGDGAVFPVTAW
+761 YNNPGDGAVLPVTAW
-776 FGNDAIPSYFT
+776 FGNDAIPSGFT
-787 SSGWTYGENT
+787 SGGWIYGGNT